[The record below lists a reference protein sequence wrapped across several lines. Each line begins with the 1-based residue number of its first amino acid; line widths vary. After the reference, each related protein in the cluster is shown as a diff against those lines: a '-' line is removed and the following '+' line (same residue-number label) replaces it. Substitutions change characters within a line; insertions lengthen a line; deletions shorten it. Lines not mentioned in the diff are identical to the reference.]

1 VLPGRPELA
10 STLLRILT
18 VTAIVTAVVGA
29 LFSDVT
35 TAGLGAVNAVCYAL
49 LLPLQ
54 RRGHGNAVG
63 LIAVSTLAATA
74 AFAMWT
80 GDGIHDTATFILPVV
95 VLIGGTMLARRYF
108 VALLSLVVAVV
119 LVVGAGEWLDWL
131 PNDRYPVQ
139 GAVDFVVAPILLLA
153 SGAFIHLFVGA
164 IHRSMA
170 QAEASDRGYRE
181 VFNATNEAILI
192 HDARDGRILDVND
205 TMLEMYG
212 YSRAEALRL
221 SVRDLSAERNEFT
234 QERALERIRQ
244 AAARGPQVF
253 EWLARRSDST
263 EFWVEVALRE
273 STIGGHG
280 RVLAVVR
287 DIGERRRIHEQLRHS
302 EKMEAVGQLAGG
314 IAHDFNNQ
322 LAGIIGFAELL
333 RVGADPGAPAARHAA
348 GILTAANRA
357 ADLTAKL
364 LAFARKGKNLSVS
377 VDVHGLIGEVVS
389 LLERSIDPSVTL
401 QVELHAPRACV
412 TGDPT
417 QLQNALLNL
426 ALNAR
431 DAMPEGGT
439 VTFRTESVVVGAT
452 TESIGS
458 VTPGDYLRVEVS
470 DTGVGMDE
478 ATRQRIFEP
487 FFTTKPHGTGMGLA
501 AVYGTIRAHRGGV
514 QVVSSPGAGSTF
526 SLLLPTASPDA
537 SAQPALRSAPPPP
550 PVDAEVLIAE
560 DEPAVAAMMV
570 ELLDHLG
577 CRATV
582 CPDGETAVRYYREEP
597 HRFEL
602 VILDLTL
609 PKMSGKDAF
618 GEIRKINPT
627 ASVVI
632 ASGYTDDAKL
642 ENLLSAGA
650 AAFLPKPFRLAHLA
664 AVLDRAL
671 GRERRAT
678 AREARTS

>member
-1 VLPGRPELA
+1 M
-10 STLLRILT
+10 
-18 VTAIVTAVVGA
+18 TAVVGA
-29 LFSDVT
+29 LFSDIT

-49 LLPLQ
+49 LIPLQ
-54 RRGHGNAVG
+54 RRGHTNVVG
-63 LIAVSTLAATA
+63 LTAVSVLAATA
-74 AFAMWT
+74 AFAMWM

-119 LVVGAGEWLDWL
+119 IVVGAGELFHWL
-131 PNDRYPVQ
+131 PNDRYPLYA
-139 GAVDFVVAPILLLA
+139 AVDIVVAPILLLA

-181 VFNATNEAILI
+181 VFNATHEAILI

-212 YSRAEALRL
+212 YSRTEALRL
-221 SVRDLSAERNEFT
+221 CVQDLSADRSEYM
-234 QERALERIRQ
+234 QERALKRIRR
-244 AAARGPQVF
+244 AVARGPQVF
-253 EWLARRSDST
+253 EWLARRSDGT

-287 DIGERRRIHEQLRHS
+287 DIGERRRIQEQLRHS

-333 RVGADPGAPAARHAA
+333 RAGADPGAPTARHAS

-389 LLERSIDPSVTL
+389 LLERSIDPRVTL
-401 QVELHAPRACV
+401 RVELHASCACV

-439 VTFRTESVVVGAT
+439 VTFRTKGVVVGAT
-452 TESIGS
+452 AGSVGS
-458 VTPGDYLRVEVS
+458 VTPGDYLRVEVT

-501 AVYGTIRAHRGGV
+501 AVYGTMSAHRGV
-514 QVVSSPGAGSTF
+514 VEVVSSPGAGTTF
-526 SLLLPTASPDA
+526 SLLIPAGSPDA
-537 SAQPALRSAPPPP
+537 SAQPAVRSTPPPSQ
-550 PVDAEVLIAE
+550 VDAEVLLAE
-560 DEPAVAAMMV
+560 DEPAVAAMMA
-570 ELLDHLG
+570 ELLGHLG
-577 CRATV
+577 CHATV
-582 CPDGETAVRYYREEP
+582 CQDGETAVRCYREQP
-597 HRFEL
+597 DRFEL

-618 GEIRKINPT
+618 GEIRKINPN

-632 ASGYTDDAKL
+632 ASGYTDDTKVQS
-642 ENLLSAGA
+642 LLGAGA
-650 AAFLPKPFRLAHLA
+650 AAFLPKPFRLAQLA
-664 AVLDRAL
+664 AILDRVL
-671 GRERRAT
+671 GRERRA
-678 AREARTS
+678 AGEEARPC